1 MSPYAKEKPEDLLE
15 TFKGWFKHVLDVE
28 HNQREREVTALRA
41 QVDTWDPKVRQQR
54 MGNEG
59 GQGIPA
65 TPGQPTL
72 HISLLKQPMQLV
84 KNQAQAADLGIEIH
98 PVSEKA
104 STEVAETFQ
113 DHYRAIERDSN
124 AEQER
129 LWGFDLSLIHI

>member
-1 MSPYAKEKPEDLLE
+1 MVTSISLCEAILE
-15 TFKGWFKHVLDVE
+15 REAQETRESTDIYREIIRGLDVE

-59 GQGIPA
+59 GNGIPA

-104 STEVAETFQ
+104 ATDIAETMQ
-113 DHYRAIERDSN
+113 DHYRAI
-124 AEQER
+124 
-129 LWGFDLSLIHI
+129 G